1 MGKIIFDYLRDQ
13 NLSKHTHTNDLSI
26 LIGVDRFSFLVSD
39 TQQNV
44 QALKSYH
51 YPQAISPSYTL
62 TNGVNDIC
70 RSDALLALPYQ
81 SVRIGIQ
88 NTHNTLVPDSLY
100 TEGELGIYLRNSI
113 DFPPEDRLQA
123 DPISELQLRNIFSV
137 EAALCAVLETYFP
150 KAQLFHH
157 QSAVLKGC
165 AKLAAVQS
173 GHQVFVNVQEKELQ
187 VMAFVGRDLL
197 FNNVFPFHS
206 PNDFIYYL
214 LLVYHQFQLK
224 TEVVPLTI
232 AGLLVKDSQIYHL
245 LYRYI
250 RLLNLVQTP
259 DYYRFN
265 SDLQR
270 MDLHFFFDLY
280 SLKLCE

>member
-13 NLSKHTHTNDLSI
+13 NLSKNTNTSDLSI

-39 TQQNV
+39 MQQNV

-51 YPQAISPSYTL
+51 YPQPITGGYSL

-88 NTHNTLVPDSLY
+88 NTNNTLVPASLFV
-100 TEGELGIYLRNSI
+100 EGELGIYLRNSI
-113 DFPPEDRLQA
+113 DFPVEDRLQA
-123 DPISELQLRNIFSV
+123 DGVSELNLRNVFSV
-137 EAALCAVLETYFP
+137 EAALCEVLETYFP
-150 KAQLFHH
+150 TAKLFHH

-173 GHQVFVNVQEKELQ
+173 GHQMFVNVQEKELQ

-224 TEVVPLTI
+224 PEVVPLTI

-259 DYYRFN
+259 DYYRFAP
-265 SDLQR
+265 DLAKQ
-270 MDLHFFFDLY
+270 DLHFFFDLY